1 MTSLDVSPQPGAA
14 SPVSRV
20 DAHARLELAMTLRN
34 GEQLLL
40 TLVLPLGLLLG
51 LSLTTVVDLGI
62 VGTARADRLAVVVPG
77 MLALAVLSTAFTG
90 LAIQT
95 GFERR
100 YGVLKRLGA
109 TPLSRS
115 DLLAGKAVAVL
126 IVELGQF
133 VILGGTGWLLGWR
146 PDALGLVL
154 AVALMVLGTAAFVAL
169 GLLLAG
175 TLRAEATL
183 AGANVVYLLLLAAGG
198 IVIPLAEMPE
208 SAQPWV
214 ELLPS
219 AALAEA
225 LRTALIAGDVAIG
238 DIAVL
243 SAWLAIGAL
252 ATARWFRWE

>member
-1 MTSLDVSPQPGAA
+1 MSLEVSPRPGAA
-14 SPVSRV
+14 RASQRV
-20 DAHARLELAMTLRN
+20 LAHARLELAMMLRN

-40 TLVLPLGLLLG
+40 TVILPLGLLVG
-51 LSLTTVVDLGI
+51 LSLTTVVDLG
-62 VGTARADRLAVVVPG
+62 VGDGREARLDVVVPG

-100 YGVLKRLGA
+100 YGVLKRLGS

-115 DLLAGKAVAVL
+115 GLLAGKALAVL
-126 IVELGQF
+126 IVEAGQF
-133 VILGGTGWLLGWR
+133 VVIAGTGFALGWR
-146 PDALGLVL
+146 PNALGVVL
-154 AVALMVLGTAAFVAL
+154 SVPLMILGTAAFAAL

-183 AGANVVYLLLLAAGG
+183 AGANVVYLALLGTGG
-198 IVIPLAEMPE
+198 IVVPVDRLPDSMAPI
-208 SAQPWV
+208 V

-219 AALAEA
+219 AALADA
-225 LRTALIAGDVAIG
+225 LRQACGHGTLDAAAC
-238 DIAVL
+238 AVL
-243 SAWLAIGAL
+243 LVWFVIGAL

>member
-1 MTSLDVSPQPGAA
+1 
-14 SPVSRV
+14 
-20 DAHARLELAMTLRN
+20 
-34 GEQLLL
+34 
-40 TLVLPLGLLLG
+40 
-51 LSLTTVVDLGI
+51 
-62 VGTARADRLAVVVPG
+62 

-126 IVELGQF
+126 MVELAQF
-133 VILGGTGWLLGWR
+133 IVLGGTGWLLGWR

-154 AVALMVLGTAAFVAL
+154 AVPLMVLGTAAFAAL

-208 SAQPWV
+208 SVQSWV

-225 LRTALIAGDVAIG
+225 LRTALIAGELAFENVV
-238 DIAVL
+238 VL
-243 SAWLAIGAL
+243 TAWLVVGAL